1 MRKHHCSFWLSIVLA
16 SCTLVCA
23 QPLRAQTPGDEP
35 KIPRIG
41 LRVIEVVPGGPA
53 EHGGVQRM
61 DMLAKYGK
69 FRVIDHS
76 SYYKAREFY
85 LKNPKVKVPLEF
97 WRAGKPF
104 LVHVYPGWV
113 GMNTNEYNP
122 VAYQLD
128 SVINSFEGLENI
140 AEYLRAI
147 EFKDHLDK
155 DRVAAQVAK
164 ANEMIEQAQLEG
176 TLTPTQI
183 LVFRIRMI
191 ADDASVEELKKQEDL
206 LAEFIGNQ
214 APEYI
219 GWLGNQLMNKE
230 HFRPARALLKQYL
243 VYDPGNVSVRL
254 NIGYIGLKLGYWE
267 DAEAGADLVLT
278 APEKLSKRGLRIA
291 YQQKACGLAH
301 RGDYFEALTYAER
314 GFALEQEG
322 FGILLI
328 QLMAALTGNVE
339 KFKDASGRFKEA
351 VPEND
356 ESYSLQRDSAEALLL
371 VMNRQEE
378 AARAIVARWSHKDR
392 AEGRLRH
399 YWREFPASSKVV
411 ENWTRL
417 ATPQK

>member
-1 MRKHHCSFWLSIVLA
+1 
-16 SCTLVCA
+16 
-23 QPLRAQTPGDEP
+23 
-35 KIPRIG
+35 
-41 LRVIEVVPGGPA
+41 
-53 EHGGVQRM
+53 
-61 DMLAKYGK
+61 MLAKYGK

-85 LKNPKVKVPLEF
+85 LKDRKVKVPLEF

-104 LVHVYPGWV
+104 IVHVYPGWV

-128 SVINSFEGLENI
+128 AVINSFEGLENI
-140 AEYLRAI
+140 PEYLRAI
-147 EFKDHLDK
+147 EFKQHLDK

-191 ADDASVEELKKQEDL
+191 ADDASEEELKKQEDL

-219 GWLGNQLMNKE
+219 GWLGNKLMEKE

-243 VYDPGNVSVRL
+243 VYDPDNVSIRL
-254 NIGYIGLKLGYWE
+254 NIGYIGLNLGYWE
-267 DAEAGADLVLT
+267 DAEAAADLVLT
-278 APEKLSKRGLRIA
+278 DPKKLSRYGLRIA

-301 RGDYFEALTYAER
+301 RGDYFEALTYAEK
-314 GFALEQEG
+314 GFALERSG
-322 FGILLI
+322 FEILMI
-328 QLMAALTGNVE
+328 QLMAALTGDVE
-339 KFKDASGRFKEA
+339 KFNDASRRFKEA
-351 VPEND
+351 LPEKY
-356 ESYSLQRDSAEALLL
+356 ESDSLQRDSAEALVL

-399 YWREFPASSKVV
+399 QWREFPASSKVL